1 MSEHD
6 GGTGATAT
14 SARGPQPEPA
24 KRGLFARLSLFFRQ
38 VAAEM
43 RKVVWPTRSQ
53 LITYT
58 TVVVVFVV
66 TFALLVLGFDL
77 GMARLASVVFGG

>member
-1 MSEHD
+1 VSEQR
-6 GGTGATAT
+6 GST
-14 SARGPQPEPA
+14 STPERGHPSDPSNPGFFGRIAR
-24 KRGLFARLSLFFRQ
+24 FFRQ

-58 TVVVVFVV
+58 AVVIVFVSLFSV
-66 TFALLVLGFDL
+66 LVLGFDL
-77 GMARLASVVFGG
+77 GMAKLVSAVFGG

>member
-1 MSEHD
+1 MSEQR
-6 GGTGATAT
+6 GST
-14 SARGPQPEPA
+14 STPERGHPSDASSPGFFGRMAR
-24 KRGLFARLSLFFRQ
+24 FFRQ

-58 TVVVVFVV
+58 AVVIVFVSL
-66 TFALLVLGFDL
+66 FALLVLGFDL
-77 GMARLASVVFGG
+77 GMAKLVSAVFGG

>member
-1 MSEHD
+1 MSEQR
-6 GGTGATAT
+6 GST
-14 SARGPQPEPA
+14 STPERGHPSDPSNPGFFG
-24 KRGLFARLSLFFRQ
+24 RITRFFRQ

-58 TVVVVFVV
+58 AVVIVFVLV
-66 TFALLVLGFDL
+66 FSFMVLGFDL
-77 GMARLASVVFGG
+77 GIAKLTSTVFGG